1 MKIDIYTSI
10 KNGSKNISVPK
21 GTKIDSISFPFD
33 LDPDLLTLSPFRTRL
48 EVVTGK
54 AHSALDQD
62 DVIKQIEEK
71 GYAIHGA
78 KTLLDLGSKA
88 DLGAKKDTAS
98 TDAS

>member
-10 KNGSKNISVPK
+10 KNGNKNISVPK

-54 AHSALDQD
+54 VHSALDQD

-71 GYAIHGA
+71 GYAVHSA
-78 KTLLDLGSKA
+78 KNII

>member
-1 MKIDIYTSI
+1 LKIDIYTSI
-10 KNGSKNISVPK
+10 NDGRKNISVPK
-21 GTKIDSISFPFD
+21 GVKIEDISFPFD

-54 AHSALDQD
+54 THSALDQD
-62 DVIKQIEEK
+62 DVIKQIDAK

-78 KTLLDLGSKA
+78 KTIV
-88 DLGAKKDTAS
+88 DLGAKKDAAA